1 VACSPLTS
9 LANLRA
15 WPAVN
20 PVTECSKMN
29 PAVGLAAQPAERF
42 GAKDGPAL
50 SATGGVRVGILDHTG
65 PSLGG
70 AQLVAGYL
78 ASLLAR
84 SYAVDLIGEWKEFG
98 LERIAGAFSLDL
110 SGVRQRRFEAVSA
123 GFGIPGECGPFRQIA
138 RSREL
143 TKPYELFI
151 YCGQGVPPFCHA
163 RHGLIYCHF
172 PNEALPAIEV
182 EQTASWQG
190 RNRFDRWMRSKAYE
204 RIWRTRMKG
213 YDLVLAN
220 SSFTSEWIKRRWGV
234 SAEVVYPPVDLI
246 VPSAVKENLI
256 VSIGRFDGVKG
267 RKGHLAQV
275 EAFRKFLTATRADWK
290 LCLIGSCYGAEDHA
304 YLALVREAARD
315 LPVEFAVNAE
325 RGKMCTLL
333 AKAKIF
339 WHTAGLHDDEQ
350 EKPYKAEHFGIA
362 TVEAMRAGCIPVVI
376 ASGGQREII
385 LHGHDGF
392 LGRDLTEL
400 VEMTKAVAQNEALLH
415 AAGERARRRS
425 EAFSGMEFER
435 RMGEIVRRFIG
446 LAR

>member
-1 VACSPLTS
+1 MNHAVDLFAQQAGRARAKQRHARSVA
-9 LANLRA
+9 RE
-15 WPAVN
+15 V
-20 PVTECSKMN
+20 K
-29 PAVGLAAQPAERF
+29 
-42 GAKDGPAL
+42 
-50 SATGGVRVGILDHTG
+50 VGILDHTG

-98 LERIAGAFSLDL
+98 LERIAAAFSLDL

-123 GFGIPGECGPFRQIA
+123 GFGIPGQCNPFRQFA
-138 RSREL
+138 RSRAL
-143 TKPYELFI
+143 TRAYDLFI

-163 RHGLIYCHF
+163 RHGLVYCHF
-172 PNEALPAIEV
+172 PIEASPAIEM
-182 EQTASWQG
+182 EQSGNWRR
-190 RNRFDRWMRSKAYE
+190 RNGLDRWMRSGAYE
-204 RIWRTRMKG
+204 RIWRARMRG

-234 SAEVVYPPVDLI
+234 GAEVVYPPVDLT
-246 VPSAVKENLI
+246 VPSVAKENLI

-275 EAFRKFLTATRADWK
+275 EAFRNFLVATRAGWK
-290 LCLIGSCYGAEDHA
+290 LCLIGSCYGAEDQA

-325 RGKMCTLL
+325 RAEMCMLL

-339 WHTAGLHDDEQ
+339 WHTAGLYDDEQ
-350 EKPYKAEHFGIA
+350 DKPYKAEHFGIA

-392 LGRDLTEL
+392 LSRDLLEL

-415 AAGERARRRS
+415 AVAERARRRS
-425 EAFSGMEFER
+425 AAFTGVEFER
-435 RMGEIVRRFIG
+435 RMKEIVGRFLG
-446 LAR
+446 RAL